1 MSPSG
6 EISGISDQKREVRLG
21 AAPTA
26 LAVCAL
32 MFPGLTAGA
41 KFFRASGASRFAAA
55 QELQKLKS
63 GGEPPGS
70 QGGAP
75 GI

>member
-1 MSPSG
+1 
-6 EISGISDQKREVRLG
+6 
-21 AAPTA
+21 
-26 LAVCAL
+26 
-32 MFPGLTAGA
+32 MFPGLTAWA

-70 QGGAP
+70 KGGVP